1 MRSPTAFRLNLA
13 FLGAWVVL
21 TLLGVALYREA
32 SRVELR
38 PGWESPA
45 LVKKASNAM
54 QVAALPGVALSR
66 VLHVKK
72 PWMEHAFSWG
82 IWLVLLRAGVW
93 LRGRTMTAGARRSAA
108 PDETFNPARRRMLVD
123 GVLAGGVV
131 GGGVATGGATLVEP
145 WDLQLRRYA
154 IEIDDL
160 PMALDRMRIVLL
172 TDLHLGARIP
182 ASFIRESV
190 TRTLALR
197 PDLVLLGGDYV
208 HSREAEGAA
217 VAALLAPLIEERI
230 PTAGV
235 LGNHDWYADGR
246 GIAKALR
253 DVGVVMVDNNRV
265 LFAADERRLRPLR
278 NDDAAEN
285 GVLVAGV
292 GDLEMDVVDV
302 DRALRDVPPGMPR
315 LLLSHEPDVAELAE
329 LGTARVD
336 LMLSGHTHGGQVRL
350 PLLGT
355 PVVPSRFG
363 SKYAGGLVKGPAC
376 RVLISRGIG
385 MSVLPIRWGVPPEI
399 VEVELL
405 RRVAAG

>member
-1 MRSPTAFRLNLA
+1 MRMRIFSRLNFFLLA
-13 FLGAWVVL
+13 AW
-21 TLLGVALYREA
+21 LLLSAMGVWLYREA

-45 LVKKASNAM
+45 MIKKTSNLM
-54 QVAALPGVALSR
+54 QVAALPGVAVGR
-66 VLHVKK
+66 ILHVKR
-72 PWMEHAFSWG
+72 PWMEHALSWAL
-82 IWLVLLRAGVW
+82 WLALLRGLLS
-93 LRGRTMTAGARRSAA
+93 LRGAVRVMPTEG
-108 PDETFNPARRRMLVD
+108 TFNPGRRRLLVD
-123 GVLAGGVV
+123 GVLAGGAMT
-131 GGGVATGGATLVEP
+131 GGVAGVGATLVEP
-145 WDLQLRRYA
+145 WHLQLRRYSV
-154 IEIDDL
+154 ELDDL
-160 PMALDRMRIVLL
+160 PVPLSGMRLVLL

-182 ASFIRESV
+182 ASFIREAV

-217 VAALLAPLIEERI
+217 VAALLAPLIGERI

-235 LGNHDWYADGR
+235 LGNHDWYADGPA
-246 GIAKALR
+246 ISKALR
-253 DVGVVMVDNNRV
+253 EVGVAMVDNGRV
-265 LFAADERRLRPLR
+265 LFASADRRLRPLSESDGP
-278 NDDAAEN
+278 DD
-285 GVLVAGV
+285 GLLVAGV

-302 DRALRDVPPGMPR
+302 RRALRDVPAGMPR
-315 LLLSHEPDVAELAE
+315 LLLSHEPDVAELKLLIGE
-329 LGTARVD
+329 RVD

-363 SKYAGGLVKGPAC
+363 SKYAGGFVQGPLC

-385 MSVLPIRWGVPPEI
+385 MSVLPVRWGVPPEI

-405 RRVAAG
+405 RRAGQE